1 MYANVTES
9 AMLNDIATARGPFH
23 KWVFSFLRRYRQ
35 EFRHGP
41 WFDRFLHPASFNAQH
56 RTYRAR
62 FSSSAVLALGLGATV
77 TAGTVSTAGTVIRF
91 SQVSLHRFGATSR
104 AQLLVSFP
112 SGVLS

>member
-41 WFDRFLHPASFNAQH
+41 WFDSFLHPASFNAQH

-77 TAGTVSTAGTVIRF
+77 TAGTVIRF